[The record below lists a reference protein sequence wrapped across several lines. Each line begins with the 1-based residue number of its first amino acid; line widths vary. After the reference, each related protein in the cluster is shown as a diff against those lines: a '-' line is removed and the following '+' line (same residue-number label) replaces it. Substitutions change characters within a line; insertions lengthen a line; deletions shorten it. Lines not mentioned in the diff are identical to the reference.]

1 MASDFN
7 LTTEISF
14 STIYNITSA
23 ILNGSYDAN
32 FSSAGQT
39 MQCDP
44 GLESFNCTVEAFLV
58 YMRGPQMLPLP
69 TALSV
74 SLYFLLNPRSI
85 SVRGSTSQ
93 FVVEKLQKIFQIFI
107 FPSISCRNVK
117 NVKNF

>member
-14 STIYNITSA
+14 SNIYNITSA
-23 ILNGSYDAN
+23 IINGSFDVN
-32 FSSAGQT
+32 SSSIGQAT

-44 GLESFNCTVEAFLV
+44 RLENFNCSIEAFLV

-74 SLYFLLNPRSI
+74 S
-85 SVRGSTSQ
+85 
-93 FVVEKLQKIFQIFI
+93 
-107 FPSISCRNVK
+107 
-117 NVKNF
+117 